1 MKREIIAYYDRLA
14 PNYDASRFDNS
25 YGRFIDARERALLT
39 DWLPQNAPKVL
50 ELGCGTG
57 RLSAFAT
64 VATDASTASLGVAAK
79 RVPTTRFAAADAERL
94 PFPSASFDAVFA
106 FHLLMHLEIGA
117 LHTIFAESARVL
129 RPGGILI
136 ADIVSKT
143 RRDIT
148 GTRRNVEHAWHGATA
163 LTAKEFESIGR
174 DAGLRAIRTT
184 GLLLLPIQRLPHAAR
199 PLLARVDAW
208 LASRAP
214 SLSSYL
220 VACFTKS

>member
-39 DWLPQNAPKVL
+39 DWLPRNAPKVL

-57 RLSAFAT
+57 RLSTFAS

-79 RVPTTRFAAADAERL
+79 HVPTTRFAAADAERL

-106 FHLLMHLEIGA
+106 FHLLMHLEIDA
-117 LHTIFAESARVL
+117 LRTIFAESARVL

-148 GTRRNVEHAWHGATA
+148 GTRRNVEHAWHGTTA
-163 LTAKEFESIGR
+163 LTAKEFETIGR

-208 LASRAP
+208 LANRAP

-220 VACFTKS
+220 VACFSKS